1 MKKVII
7 SAALT
12 GTGTSKEAAPTV
24 PITAQEIAGQ
34 VVEVAKAGAAAV
46 HIHVRDEKGWPT
58 MSTDKFSE
66 VFTAIKKAT
75 EEAGVDVV
83 VNLTTSAY
91 RKYMRC
97 FPVSVP

>member
-46 HIHVRDEKGWPT
+46 HIQVR
-58 MSTDKFSE
+58 
-66 VFTAIKKAT
+66 VKKA
-75 EEAGVDVV
+75 G
-83 VNLTTSAY
+83 
-91 RKYMRC
+91 
-97 FPVSVP
+97 PP

>member
-34 VVEVAKAGAAAV
+34 VERLPRREQPRSIFMSGMKKAG
-46 HIHVRDEKGWPT
+46 P
-58 MSTDKFSE
+58 
-66 VFTAIKKAT
+66 
-75 EEAGVDVV
+75 
-83 VNLTTSAY
+83 
-91 RKYMRC
+91 
-97 FPVSVP
+97 P

>member
-66 VFTAIKKAT
+66 VFTAIKSHRR
-75 EEAGVDVV
+75 G
-83 VNLTTSAY
+83 
-91 RKYMRC
+91 RGRC
-97 FPVSVP
+97 GGQSDYFGFRHHRNE